1 MKILNILPLD
11 TRGTGL
17 EYIWEEADKISNI
30 SSEDTE
36 ETLMYNLPDIAE
48 DKNYTV
54 INRNFNWTPLYGK
67 LGERRI

>member
-11 TRGTGL
+11 TLGTGL

-36 ETLMYNLPDIAE
+36 ETLMYNLPDIDK

-54 INRNFNWTPLYGK
+54 IRRKFNWTPLYGK

>member
-11 TRGTGL
+11 TLGTGL

-36 ETLMYNLPDIAE
+36 EALMYNLPDIAE

-54 INRNFNWTPLYGK
+54 IRRKFNWTPLYGK